1 MTKVSKIFI
10 NNKDRSFF
18 SIAQNP
24 SEGEEKLVIDIVAEE
39 T

>member
-10 NNKDRSFF
+10 IIKTALF
-18 SIAQNP
+18 SITQNP